1 MAVRDRLQ
9 LGKSVATVGAAEED
23 RELVVD
29 QLAAEAGKDGR
40 SDGET
45 CPLLLAAPGRE
56 PSDATA
62 VWSHA
67 GQDRG
72 ATLAS
77 RVGEFLAGADFGG
90 EEGVDGKVSES

>member
-1 MAVRDRLQ
+1 MAEPDRLQ
-9 LGKSVATVGAAEED
+9 PGEPVAAARAAQED
-23 RELVVD
+23 RQLVLD

-40 SDGET
+40 SAGET
-45 CPLLLAAPGRE
+45 CPLLLAAPGGE

>member
-1 MAVRDRLQ
+1 MRWSNPTTTSR
-9 LGKSVATVGAAEED
+9 S
-23 RELVVD
+23 
-29 QLAAEAGKDGR
+29 KDGR
-40 SDGET
+40 SAGET